1 MDKLLASVMGS
12 STKNPTNNASSTSVS
27 PAQIQ
32 ALLSKQLTTNGDIS
46 TLLNTALETITSNPA
61 YKRQQITSELQQNLN
76 DAQYNAQ
83 TAPLQL
89 QNAKKYYYVYTKGRQ
104 YYNGMLEKELEG
116 AASQLTQELTAKFN
130 EEVQIAKTMNSYF
143 NISEINSEN
152 TIELYEDYVKKNAE
166 MREIIKASRG
176 DVLTNDRKT
185 YYETEALNQLKTLQ
199 TVMQYIYWFLL
210 VIFIVS
216 IFISSS
222 NLSRKQQIG
231 LVIFFIL
238 YPFVINKIVMV
249 IYNYYTDTFIKNT
262 DTNVYLDL

>member
-12 STKNPTNNASSTSVS
+12 STKKPTTNSSSTVS
-27 PAQIQ
+27 ASQTQ

-46 TLLNTALETITSNPA
+46 KLLNTALETITSNPA
-61 YKRQQITSELQQNLN
+61 YQKQQITSELQQNLN
-76 DAQYNAQ
+76 NAQYNAQ

-116 AASQLTQELTAKFN
+116 AASKITQQLTNKFN

-143 NISEINSEN
+143 NMNEINSEN
-152 TIELYEDYVKKNAE
+152 TVELYEDYVKKNTE

-185 YYETEALNQLKTLQ
+185 YYETEALNQLKTVQ

-210 VIFIVS
+210 VTFIVS

-238 YPFVINKIVMV
+238 YPFVINKIVMSV
-249 IYNYYTDTFIKNT
+249 YNYYTDTFIKNT